1 MLFADHG
8 LNTAEI
14 SSLLFFW
21 SVTSFVLEVPS
32 GAWADTVSRRG
43 LLILAALLTAL
54 GFTVWTVFPSYI
66 GFAAGFV
73 LWGIGGAL
81 QSGTFQALLY
91 DELAA
96 RSAAR
101 DYPKLIG
108 YATSASEAGAL
119 LGILAA
125 APLFAWGGY
134 GLVGWVSV
142 AVICL
147 QAVLAASLPSAPKA
161 TSVAASASS
170 ELNEPEHSGSAVN
183 TYIAMLK
190 TGTSEALRNP
200 TVRGGVLLSS
210 VLFGFT
216 AFDEYFGLLASDNGA
231 PTEIVPL
238 LVGLTVAGSLIGS
251 VLAGRTA
258 KMRASTMAWA
268 LVAAGATFAAG
279 ALIAGPGLLSVAGF
293 ALIGIGYG
301 VVMNSVIVS
310 EARLQDVIEGPAR
323 ATVTSAS
330 GLFSEVVGLAVFGA
344 VALMSAWLPMSVIVA
359 LLGVPVVLTAA
370 VVRKWLPK
378 LRPDP
383 IESADATR

>member
-1 MLFADHG
+1 M
-8 LNTAEI
+8 NTAEI

-43 LLILAALLTAL
+43 LLILAAVLTAA
-54 GFTVWTVFPSYI
+54 GFTVWTVFPSYV

-96 RSAAR
+96 RSAAHE
-101 DYPKLIG
+101 YPKLIG

-142 AVICL
+142 GVICL

-161 TSVAASASS
+161 TSVSGVG
-170 ELNEPEHSGSAVN
+170 EPDEPEEPGSALH
-183 TYIAMLK
+183 TYLSMLK
-190 TGTSEALRNP
+190 TGTSEALRHP
-200 TVRGGVLLSS
+200 TVRGGVLLAS

-216 AFDEYFGLLASDNGA
+216 AFDEYFGLLASENGA
-231 PTEIVPL
+231 LTETVPL

-258 KMRASTMAWA
+258 KMRSSTMAWA
-268 LVAAGATFAAG
+268 LVAAGATLAAG
-279 ALIAGPGLLSVAGF
+279 ALIAGPGLRSVAGF
-293 ALIGIGYG
+293 ALIGVAYG
-301 VVMNSVIVS
+301 VVMNAVIVS
-310 EARLQDVIEGPAR
+310 EARLQDAIEGPAR

-330 GLFSEVVGLAVFGA
+330 GLFSEVVGLGVFGA
-344 VALMSAWLPMSVIVA
+344 VALMSAWLPMSAIVA

-370 VVRKWLPK
+370 VVPKWLPK

-383 IESADATR
+383 IEQADTTR